1 MYITEVDTVVEDG
14 DVFFPEF
21 NADEFDITTGESGGD
36 DIIFTRTTYTRK
48 KL

>member
-36 DIIFTRTTYTRK
+36 DITFTRMTYTRK